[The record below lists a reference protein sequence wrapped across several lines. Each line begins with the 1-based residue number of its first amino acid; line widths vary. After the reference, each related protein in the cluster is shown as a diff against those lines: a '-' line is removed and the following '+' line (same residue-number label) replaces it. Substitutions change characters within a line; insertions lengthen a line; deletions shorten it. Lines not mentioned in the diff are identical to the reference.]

1 MAADKRVEQ
10 LLADVAQFHHVHHH
24 MMHLVRKL
32 VFQLDCDVREE
43 VKYGGILFACEQ
55 PFCGL
60 FAYTHHVTLELGEG
74 AQLPDDFQVLE
85 GQGKQRRH
93 IKLRSPEDIHHK
105 HVEHY
110 LLLAVARA
118 RQGGK

>member
-1 MAADKRVEQ
+1 MADPRVER
-10 LLADVAQFHHVHHH
+10 LLADIAQSYPVQHEL
-24 MMHLVRKL
+24 MQSLR
-32 VFQLDCDVREE
+32 QLILNLGRDVREE

-60 FAYTHHVTLELGEG
+60 FAYTQHVTLELGDG

-85 GQGKQRRH
+85 GKGKQRRH
-93 IKLRSPEDIHHK
+93 IKLHRPEDIHLK

-110 LLLAVARA
+110 VLLAVARA
-118 RQGGK
+118 RQGGQ